1 MNTEKKLALQKIL
14 EALVPYWDIAEW
26 FLLLL
31 QEGND
36 ELMLAL
42 YDTIWKEIRNIK
54 NKDQRQ
60 KINKALQEI
69 KLEEGKQENKY
80 LDDLISKI

>member
-1 MNTEKKLALQKIL
+1 MDIAKKQALQKIL
-14 EALVPYWDIAEW
+14 EALVPYWDMAEW

-36 ELMLAL
+36 ELMLVL
-42 YDTIWKEIRNIK
+42 YDTIGKEIKNIK
-54 NKDQRQ
+54 NKNQRQ

-69 KLEEGKQENKY
+69 KLKEGKQENKC
-80 LDDLISKI
+80 LDDLINNI